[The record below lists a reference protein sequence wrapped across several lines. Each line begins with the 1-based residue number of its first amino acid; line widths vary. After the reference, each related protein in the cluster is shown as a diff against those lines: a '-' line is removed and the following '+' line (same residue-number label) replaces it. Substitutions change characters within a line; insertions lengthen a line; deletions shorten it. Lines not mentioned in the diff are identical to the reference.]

1 MAKLAGSRRAAR
13 RRTTCWTRGSMAEQF
28 GVAASAQSAQRRIRR
43 IRRVDVETCRIEG
56 PAAPLPHRGML
67 VVAGIRDR
75 IQEVGV
81 TTRRID
87 LDQAPGITAPG
98 ARKGQLGVR
107 QTAPR
112 QHYAGHY
119 YAGHYAA
126 RLKRRHAGAGAAR
139 PGSPPMSSTCSSQAC
154 SVRLGSSPCDHKAKR
169 PLDRRLWHSQ

>member
-28 GVAASAQSAQRRIRR
+28 GVAASAQSAQRR

-87 LDQAPGITAPG
+87 LGQAHGITAPS
-98 ARKGQLGVR
+98 ARKGQVTARSEKPSGISFQGQARTTRCCKRITVQPNFRFMPKRFRDQHACRCEHR
-107 QTAPR
+107 QMGKSHH
-112 QHYAGHY
+112 Q
-119 YAGHYAA
+119 
-126 RLKRRHAGAGAAR
+126 RHRAR
-139 PGSPPMSSTCSSQAC
+139 PIP
-154 SVRLGSSPCDHKAKR
+154 VRPAPEHLREHV
-169 PLDRRLWHSQ
+169 